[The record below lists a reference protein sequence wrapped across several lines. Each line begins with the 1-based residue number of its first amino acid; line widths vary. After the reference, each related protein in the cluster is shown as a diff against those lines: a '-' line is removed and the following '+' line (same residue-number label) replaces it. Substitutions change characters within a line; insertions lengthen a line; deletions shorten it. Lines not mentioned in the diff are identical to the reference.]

1 MSGRYIPIELKIKI
15 LKRANE
21 RCEYCQSWMRNAIHT
36 FHIDHVIPLD
46 KEGETEFENLALS
59 CSGCNSA
66 KSTKIAAKDPVSKDM
81 VSLFHPRQQ
90 KWEDHFVWSEDFIE
104 MIGLTA
110 VGRATIIHLRLN
122 RIGLKNMRRLTTL
135 AGEHPPI
142 D

>member
-46 KEGETEFENLALS
+46 
-59 CSGCNSA
+59 
-66 KSTKIAAKDPVSKDM
+66 
-81 VSLFHPRQQ
+81 
-90 KWEDHFVWSEDFIE
+90 
-104 MIGLTA
+104 
-110 VGRATIIHLRLN
+110 TIIHLRLN
-122 RIGLKNMRRLTTL
+122 RIGLKNMRRLTIL